1 METPENKVPAPSTP
15 APKSEGDLSTAPVI
29 GPSFIP
35 KPDATV
41 PRVAATA
48 PVTTPVAPPL
58 STPAAPPAPGVV
70 PPPPPVTPVPLPKP
84 TTPIPLAPVA
94 PVPVVPPTPP
104 AVPVVP
110 PASPQSGAG
119 HVDLGKVLLP
129 KKEVHGSQSAQRV
142 NAAEVLAS
150 EATPMA
156 RTAPEIAA
164 MPAPVKPAGEESS
177 VKPLQTFRSDI
188 EKVVEGKNVS
198 VVSIAAAE
206 AARRDTAGTANAHAS
221 TTEVAQQPSQAPQ
234 DSGRT
239 IWLSV
244 SMLIGGVLML
254 GAGGGA
260 LAYFLSIP
268 TSTPIAVS
276 PQAPFIA
283 VDETKVIE
291 LQPGTDTFRRGPIMS
306 ALEKGRKETKI
317 PLGLVN
323 RLLPVVGS
331 GNSAQEIAAPDF
343 LYALMPSIPQELLRT
358 LEPVYLLGVHSFD
371 ENQSFLILR
380 ADLYEVAY
388 GAMLKWERTLFDDL
402 TPLFVR
408 TPSLRI
414 EDTPVVPVEP
424 ALSTSTA
431 SSTVAST
438 TPGAAPSRIVQTIFI
453 DKVIENRDTRSIV
466 NEAGDVLL
474 LWTFLD
480 RNTIL
485 ITTNEY
491 TLREIIN
498 RTQNASIVPI
508 QTQ

>member
-1 METPENKVPAPSTP
+1 
-15 APKSEGDLSTAPVI
+15 
-29 GPSFIP
+29 
-35 KPDATV
+35 
-41 PRVAATA
+41 
-48 PVTTPVAPPL
+48 
-58 STPAAPPAPGVV
+58 
-70 PPPPPVTPVPLPKP
+70 
-84 TTPIPLAPVA
+84 
-94 PVPVVPPTPP
+94 
-104 AVPVVP
+104 
-110 PASPQSGAG
+110 
-119 HVDLGKVLLP
+119 VLLP
-129 KKEVHGSQSAQRV
+129 KKEIHGSQSAQRV

-164 MPAPVKPAGEESS
+164 MPAPVKPTGEESS
-177 VKPLQTFRSDI
+177 VKPLQTYRSDI

-206 AARRDTAGTANAHAS
+206 AARRDTAGTANAKTPA
-221 TTEVAQQPSQAPQ
+221 EAVAPQPAQAPQ
-234 DSGRT
+234 DTGRT
-239 IWLSV
+239 IWLSA

-254 GAGGGA
+254 GAGAGA
-260 LAYFLSIP
+260 IAYFLSIP
-268 TSTPIAVS
+268 TSTPIMVS
-276 PQAPFIA
+276 PQSPFIA
-283 VDETKVIE
+283 VDETKIIE
-291 LQPGTDTFRRGPIMS
+291 LQSGADTFRRGPIMS
-306 ALEKGRKETKI
+306 ALETGRKETKI

-331 GNSAQEIAAPDF
+331 GNSAQEIAASDL
-343 LYALMPSIPQELLRT
+343 LYAFMPNIPQELLRT
-358 LEPVYLLGVHSFD
+358 LEPTYLLGVHSFD
-371 ENQSFLILR
+371 ENQSFLIVR

-388 GAMLKWERTLFDDL
+388 GGMLKWERTLFDDL

-408 TPSLRI
+408 TPSVRI
-414 EDTPVVPVEP
+414 EDVPTIPVEP
-424 ALSTSTA
+424 IISTSTA
-431 SSTVAST
+431 TSTATSTVPVAQ
-438 TPGAAPSRIVQTIFI
+438 PPRIVQKVFV
-453 DKVIENRDTRSIV
+453 DKVIENRDTRSIL